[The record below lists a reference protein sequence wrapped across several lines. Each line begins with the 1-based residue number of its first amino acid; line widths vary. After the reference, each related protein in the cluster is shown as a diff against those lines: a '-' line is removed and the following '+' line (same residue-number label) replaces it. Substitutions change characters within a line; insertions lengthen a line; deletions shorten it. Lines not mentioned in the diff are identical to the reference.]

1 MPLKTKE
8 NYLKNMYM
16 IDEEKGVISLS
27 ALGKRLRVSIPTINS
42 MAKRLHNDGFV
53 IYEKYKPLKLTKK
66 GKKEAALII
75 RRHRIA
81 EMFLVKKMN
90 FGWEEVHDIAE
101 EMEHVESEI
110 LFERMNEIL
119 GSPAFDP
126 HGSPIPD
133 RNGNIVLDNYPRLS
147 EMQEGDMV
155 KLMALYDDNSEFLKF
170 LNGKK
175 LKLGAQISINKIESF
190 DGSMT
195 VSYKNESEVTL
206 SREVCESLFVK
217 LANEK

>member
-1 MPLKTKE
+1 
-8 NYLKNMYM
+8 M

-27 ALGKRLRVSIPTINS
+27 ELGKRLRVSIPTVNS

-53 IYEKYKPLKLTKK
+53 IYEKYKPVKLTGK

-75 RRHRIA
+75 RKHRIA
-81 EMFLVKKMN
+81 EMFLVEKLY

-119 GSPAFDP
+119 GSPTFDP

-133 RNGNIVLDNYPRLS
+133 KNGHIVLDNYPRLS

-175 LKLGAQISINKIESF
+175 LKLIAQISINKIESF